1 MCKIL
6 ATKLAP
12 GLRKEIL
19 LTLYEADR
27 QLSYDDLVNMLEI
40 KVRKR
45 LTDSMTI
52 LRKKMWISQTES
64 GVKLTPLGIKF
75 IEDKK

>member
-1 MCKIL
+1 MSKVI
-6 ATKLAP
+6 ATKLTP

-27 QLSYDDLVNMLEI
+27 QLSYDELVSILEI

-52 LRKKMWISQTES
+52 LRKKMLISQTKE
-64 GVKLTPLGIKF
+64 GVKLTPLGMKLF
-75 IEDKK
+75 EE

>member
-1 MCKIL
+1 MSKIL
-6 ATKLAP
+6 ASKLTP

-27 QLSYDDLVNMLEI
+27 QLSYDELVTMLEI

-52 LRKKMWISQTES
+52 LRKKTWISQTDM
-64 GVKLTPLGIKF
+64 GVKLTPLGIKLL
-75 IEDKK
+75 EE